1 MVMALSRCDSTV
13 VFIITMMMMMMM
25 MTMMLKLNL
34 VESHEFRFREPLERL
49 ANILR
54 KWSKLCISFDFDRN
68 EAQMAFN
75 GKVRQVEGKSLL
87 DILLLNENLVCN
99 C

>member
-1 MVMALSRCDSTV
+1 
-13 VFIITMMMMMMM
+13 M
-25 MTMMLKLNL
+25 MTMILKLNL

-75 GKVRQVEGKSLL
+75 GKVRQEEAKSLL
-87 DILLLNENLVCN
+87 NNSSKL
-99 C
+99 

>member
-1 MVMALSRCDSTV
+1 
-13 VFIITMMMMMMM
+13 MMMMM
-25 MTMMLKLNL
+25 LQLNL

-75 GKVRQVEGKSLL
+75 GKVRGK
-87 DILLLNENLVCN
+87 IVGHPLNCQLNGNAV
-99 C
+99 

>member
-1 MVMALSRCDSTV
+1 
-13 VFIITMMMMMMM
+13 M

-75 GKVRQVEGKSLL
+75 GKVRQEEAKSLL
-87 DILLLNENLVCN
+87 DILLIAF
-99 C
+99 

>member
-1 MVMALSRCDSTV
+1 
-13 VFIITMMMMMMM
+13 MMMMIM
-25 MTMMLKLNL
+25 MTMMLQLNL
-34 VESHEFRFREPLERL
+34 VESHEFRFQEPLERL

>member
-1 MVMALSRCDSTV
+1 
-13 VFIITMMMMMMM
+13 MMMI

-75 GKVRQVEGKSLL
+75 GKVRQVEEKSLL
-87 DILLLNENLVCN
+87 DNLDILLVGN
-99 C
+99 

>member
-1 MVMALSRCDSTV
+1 MATAWSRWASTL
-13 VFIITMMMMMMM
+13 VFITMMLMIMMIM
-25 MTMMLKLNL
+25 MTMMLQLNL

-75 GKVRQVEGKSLL
+75 GKVRQ
-87 DILLLNENLVCN
+87 
-99 C
+99 

>member
-1 MVMALSRCDSTV
+1 
-13 VFIITMMMMMMM
+13 MMMMM
-25 MTMMLKLNL
+25 LQLNL

-75 GKVRQVEGKSLL
+75 GKVTTIGSKVIVEQEPTSM
-87 DILLLNENLVCN
+87 
-99 C
+99 